1 MSRYSEDLD
10 YLWKDIDISKEEL
23 EEIIDEADKI
33 ISNKN
38 SESDKLVE
46 AYLKK
51 VQCLQKLEKDAE
63 SKPFIDT
70 LLSLRP
76 NMPEALVRLGV
87 VYYYESKYDKVFE
100 YTSKA
105 IACNEKY
112 AYAYFVR
119 VFSYNNDENYE
130 EALKDCKN
138 AVENKTDFAE
148 AYNMRGWKYFGMG
161 KYDNAIEDF
170 KYATNI
176 KPKYNLAFNNW
187 KNSLDEIAK
196 LQKDENQFEDYDIKS
211 AYNDYYTSFFYAAY
225 ERLHSAFDS
234 KKSPDFDKA
243 VVYFLSNI
251 SKEDIKLV
259 EYYLL
264 MSSMEYLYYEAPE
277 DEQNLFMVLEL
288 IDAGK
293 KERGC
298 ESDLDRLF
306 NMLKEKDAEHIA
318 VKHYEKFKVIAGDR
332 VNDIIKSC
340 RKHFSAI
347 GNGLNIFKYVREND
361 KEYNISA
368 SAKIEIFAKI
378 IMRTFAKNKPNP
390 HENLYNYL
398 VKLYEEK
405 ENEDEN
411 EKQVKYT
418 NISIGI
424 DEVIELKKFYDG
436 CGIDEDDVDD
446 EDDSEEEL
454 KIENL
459 ADTVKE
465 SKSNLFL
472 EEKKSEEKPE
482 FTIKQDLETM
492 NPKSST
498 RGFLNY
504 DKAIE
509 ESKKIIDDA
518 INELYNI
525 ESDELEKNKTKRY
538 LAHINL
544 GEAFLV
550 KAVKESNA
558 KDKKEYYESSFKQ
571 YGKAKELA
579 INDEKNICSKSL
591 GVAYMYRGGEG
602 DLENA
607 AKCFT
612 KAKVDI
618 SILPKLK
625 NNKSIDIA
633 KIMLDDNV
641 FFTETTKNCSEKEK
655 DKYKDIYIKSL
666 EIMSALQIQ
675 SQTEIEMPAA
685 YYTTKV
691 VSEKL
696 LFDNE
701 PFHLNSIKT
710 SNDPEEGKTLF
721 RYLFPKK
728 EIPLQVEEFIAF
740 AGCFTFNND
749 CLNQF
754 RLYGKTNNEEG
765 TGVSIAFN
773 KKFFN
778 ENICTCVDTK
788 VEDDNNENNPEP
800 LPLFRCIYIDP
811 DENNVVSLGQK
822 EEYVF
827 FREGKGSE
835 YETYKKEIEK
845 NLKNV
850 NAKLNEI
857 QAIANSLSNEDMVYK
872 LLLNLRYLIKHV
884 AFKEEQECRII
895 QVKKIARNKK
905 IKTDSNNRLY
915 IKYLNLCKDSVEKI
929 CFGPR
934 VKDKDKEIFK
944 QFLVFK
950 ENGFEIEE
958 HIRNS
963 TSPLA

>member
-1 MSRYSEDLD
+1 MSKYNEDLD
-10 YLWKDIDISKEEL
+10 YLYLDEDISTEEL
-23 EEIIDEADKI
+23 EEIISEAEI
-33 ISNKN
+33 VISNAN
-38 SESDKLVE
+38 SEKDKLIE
-46 AYLKK
+46 AYLKM
-51 VQCLQKLEKDAE
+51 VQCLQKLEKGKD
-63 SKPFIDT
+63 SKEFIDK
-70 LLSLRP
+70 LLKLNP
-76 NMPEALVRLGV
+76 NMPEMLLRLGMF
-87 VYYYESKYDKVFE
+87 YYDNKEYD
-100 YTSKA
+100 TA
-105 IACNEKY
+105 IEK
-112 AYAYFVR
+112 
-119 VFSYNNDENYE
+119 YE
-130 EALKDCKN
+130 EAILESEDKIYPYASLMIGNSYWYKN
-138 AVENKTDFAE
+138 DYEKAIENYKIAIENKPNYSM
-148 AYNMRGWKYFGMG
+148 AYNNCALTYYYKLHNY
-161 KYDNAIEDF
+161 KEAIESYKKAIELNPNNNGAFSGF
-170 KYATNI
+170 KNLLLELEKDKKGLEDAVIISAKESYYKNI
-176 KPKYNLAFNNW
+176 SYSAF
-187 KNSLDEIAK
+187 
-196 LQKDENQFEDYDIKS
+196 
-211 AYNDYYTSFFYAAY
+211 
-225 ERLHSAFDS
+225 ERLHSAFDG

-251 SKEDIKLV
+251 CKKDIKLV

-264 MSSMEYLYYEAPE
+264 MSSMEYLYYEAPD

-288 IDAGK
+288 IDAGT
-293 KERGC
+293 KEESWH

-306 NMLKEKDAEHIA
+306 GMLKEKNAEHIA
-318 VKHYEKFKVIAGDR
+318 VKHYEKFNAAAGNR
-332 VNDIIKSC
+332 INDIIKSC
-340 RKHFSAI
+340 RKHFAAI
-347 GNGLNIFKYVREND
+347 GNGVNIFKYVRENYN
-361 KEYNISA
+361 EYNIDA
-368 SAKIEIFAKI
+368 SANIEIFAKI

-390 HENLYNYL
+390 HENLFNYL
-398 VKLYEEK
+398 YKLYKEK
-405 ENEDEN
+405 EDEN
-411 EKQVKYT
+411 VKYT
-418 NISIGI
+418 DIHINI

-436 CGIDEDDVDD
+436 CAYD
-446 EDDSEEEL
+446 EDDSKEDL
-454 KIENL
+454 GGDDSVDTDKIPIPDL
-459 ADTVKE
+459 SVRKE
-465 SKSNLFL
+465 SPESKV
-472 EEKKSEEKPE
+472 KK
-482 FTIKQDLETM
+482 DLETM
-492 NPKSST
+492 KQHNNVKSFDSIRESVKT
-498 RGFLNY
+498 HYENVDY
-504 DKAIE
+504 DKVIE
-509 ESKKIIDDA
+509 ESQKIIDAA
-518 INELYNI
+518 IKELYNI
-525 ESDELEKNKTKRY
+525 ESEKLEKNKTNRY
-538 LAHINL
+538 FAHINL

-558 KDKKEYYESSFKQ
+558 KDKKEYYENSFKQ
-571 YGKAKELA
+571 YAKAKELA
-579 INDEKNICSKSL
+579 INDEKNIYNKSL
-591 GVAYMYRGGEG
+591 GVAYMYREEDD

-625 NNKSIDIA
+625 NTKSIDIA
-633 KIMLDDNV
+633 KIMLDDNI
-641 FFTETTKNCSEKEK
+641 FFSKTTENCTEEEKNT
-655 DKYKDIYIKSL
+655 YKSLYIKSL
-666 EIMSALQIQ
+666 EIMSELQIQ
-675 SQTEIEMPAA
+675 NQTEMPAA

-773 KKFFN
+773 EKFFN

-788 VEDDNNENNPEP
+788 VEDDNNEINSEP

-827 FREGKGSE
+827 YREGKGNE

-845 NLKNV
+845 SLRNV
-850 NAKLNEI
+850 NAMFKDIQDITKKLENGKIEM
-857 QAIANSLSNEDMVYK
+857 AYK

-895 QVKKIARNKK
+895 QVKKIAGNNK
-905 IKTDSNNRLY
+905 IQTDSNNRLY

-934 VKDKDKEIFK
+934 VKDKDKEVFK

-950 ENGFEIEE
+950 ENGFKIDE
-958 HIRNS
+958 HIKHS